1 MLETTQFLLQTLL
14 LQTQEGVGEG
24 EGEGGRACEGERES
38 LRGREGERER
48 EREGWSKVLRVL
60 EVQEVLVGVVI
71 GHNVGQEGVH
81 DVDSDVPGV
90 CVGQQDLR
98 VLEVLVVCQDVREGG
113 SRALWRTAPS

>member
-1 MLETTQFLLQTLL
+1 MQGTIQFLLHTFSPPAP
-14 LQTQEGVGEG
+14 
-24 EGEGGRACEGERES
+24 GG
-38 LRGREGERER
+38 
-48 EREGWSKVLRVL
+48 GWAKVLRVL
-60 EVQEVLVGVVI
+60 EVQEVLVGVVV